1 MSKHISDDLKSNIVN
16 FYKESPTRTLGDV
29 SKKFNLCFETIAKIL
44 KERGVSQWPRH
55 LRNNPNLDESYFE
68 KIDTEAKAYFLGLII
83 ADGNVFEFKSST
95 RQKMTSISL
104 DDGDR
109 YMLEKFREEV
119 KATRKVSGDGR
130 GCSQIM
136 IPSSKLA
143 NDLSKYGV
151 VPRKSFITYLP
162 IIDDSFMPPLIRGI
176 LDGDGNITSHY
187 ITSQKKHLHS
197 MSFCGTH
204 RLMSELSDYL
214 TEKAEL
220 TFKPN
225 VYDYKNRQLSEISIR
240 SVENMER
247 LGNYLYKDSTIYLK
261 RKRDIFDDF
270 LTYYNLPIIPR

>member
-1 MSKHISDDLKSNIVN
+1 MSKHISDGLKSNIVN
-16 FYKESPTRTLGDV
+16 FYKESPTRTLEEV
-29 SKKFNLCFETIAKIL
+29 SNKFNLCLPTIAKIL
-44 KERGVSQWPRH
+44 KERGVSLWPRH
-55 LRNNPNLDESYFE
+55 LKNNPNLDESYFE
-68 KIDTEAKAYFLGLII
+68 KIDTEGKAYFLGLII
-83 ADGNVFEFKSST
+83 ADGNVFEFESST

-104 DDGDR
+104 DDGDS

-119 KATRKVSGDGR
+119 KATRKVSSDGR

-162 IIDDSFMPPLIRGI
+162 IVDDSFMPHLIRGI
-176 LDGDGNITSHY
+176 LDGDGNITAHMIPSNKY
-187 ITSQKKHLHS
+187 LHS

-214 TEKAEL
+214 TEKAGL

-240 SVENMER
+240 SIENMEK
-247 LGNYLYKDSTIYLK
+247 LGNYLYKNSTIYLK

-270 LTYYNLPIIPR
+270 LTHYNLPIIPR